1 MNSSKTSKLVKKCDQ
16 CDYSN
21 ETEKGL
27 NQHIRMKHKITQLD
41 GLEDS
46 IVETYKRPEVK
57 ERESQTD
64 NNVQSKENKN
74 VQTESNIDLIIEG
87 KVCVDC
93 EEELIGETLWRI
105 PDDFYLD
112 IWHTHSVRRSP
123 VEGCKVNQHN
133 GNIVN
138 KKTYDVIGTV
148 VDGTTPTLY

>member
-1 MNSSKTSKLVKKCDQ
+1 
-16 CDYSN
+16 
-21 ETEKGL
+21 
-27 NQHIRMKHKITQLD
+27 MKHKITQLD

-57 ERESQTD
+57 ERKSQTD
-64 NNVQSKENKN
+64 HIVQSKENKN

-93 EEELIGETLWRI
+93 EDELIGETLWRI

-123 VEGCKVNQHN
+123 VEGYKVGLN
-133 GNIVN
+133 GDIIN
-138 KKTYDVIGTV
+138 KKTKHVIGTV
-148 VDGTTPTLY
+148 VDGLTPTLY